1 MLLIN
6 YSHPITDEQF
16 DQLCKLLNTKGMVI
30 KDVPCHLD
38 IEESFAPQVVA
49 LADAAGL
56 SPTEW
61 QAYRIVVNLPALST
75 AAALLLAE
83 LHGRMGYYP
92 PAVRLRKEGG
102 PPPMFVVVELLDFD
116 EQRQSAR
123 GRR

>member
-1 MLLIN
+1 MILLN
-6 YSHPITDEQF
+6 YSHPITSEQKIQLRNIF
-16 DQLCKLLNTKGMVI
+16 DAEQI
-30 KDVPCHLD
+30 DIIDIPCHLD
-38 IEESFAPQVVA
+38 IEAPFSLQVVA

-56 SPTEW
+56 TSQEW
-61 QAYRIVVNLPALST
+61 QSLRIIVNLPALSA

-92 PAVRLRKEGG
+92 PAVRLKREGG
-102 PPPMFVVVELLDFD
+102 PPPVFVVAEVLDFD